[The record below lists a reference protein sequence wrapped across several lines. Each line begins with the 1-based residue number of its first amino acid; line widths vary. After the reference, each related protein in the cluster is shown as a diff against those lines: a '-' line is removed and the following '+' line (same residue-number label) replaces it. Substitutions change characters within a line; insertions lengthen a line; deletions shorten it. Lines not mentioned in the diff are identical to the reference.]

1 MLGHG
6 CCGCMS
12 AAFCPFCLCAFLLW
26 AGTLSVE
33 HAQGLQVMSTG
44 PQTVVEAEGDSVTVG
59 CIYTLS
65 PTDTGELDIEWS
77 AVSPD
82 TTKKDQMLLSF
93 SGGTTYLHGD
103 QAQAKGL
110 SFAAQDPSMGDASLS
125 IARLSSAHAAT
136 YQCKVKKSPGVDT
149 RKVSLVVMVK
159 PSVPKCWVEGG
170 ELVGEAVSLHC
181 NAATGSTPL
190 TYRWR
195 RGGAEPV
202 PAAAV
207 QNSVTG
213 ELKISIHSQAFA
225 GIYMCEVNNAV
236 GAERCRINLKANKR
250 PQAARP
256 TAPPVSCCCCC
267 WFPPSSSIT
276 AGMQLLLQP
285 LTCDGLASR
294 CRSADTSAPAAATG
308 YVHQRVGRVLMSSV
322 MKRSK
327 SSWTNNT
334 AQSILLTHDSG
345 SAVSAPNRA
354 AMMVGTSVGSL
365 LFFFIML
372 LFLALCYWK
381 LSSRRRYEKE
391 FSNDIS
397 VDWSPAQ
404 HQLEFG
410 Q

>member
-236 GAERCRINLKANKR
+236 GAERCRINLKANK
-250 PQAARP
+250 P
-256 TAPPVSCCCCC
+256 
-267 WFPPSSSIT
+267 
-276 AGMQLLLQP
+276 
-285 LTCDGLASR
+285 
-294 CRSADTSAPAAATG
+294 
-308 YVHQRVGRVLMSSV
+308 
-322 MKRSK
+322 
-327 SSWTNNT
+327 
-334 AQSILLTHDSG
+334 
-345 SAVSAPNRA
+345 PNRA

-391 FSNDIS
+391 FSNDIREDVPPPES
-397 VDWSPAQ
+397 RPVSRHEAASQRPPASYRPVDGSDLSSFSDVYTPPPPRSR
-404 HQLEFG
+404 LTPPPPRSRLTPEYDSRRG
-410 Q
+410 YVV